1 MLKSKFLRWV
11 LLFGVAGLVVPVLL
25 MLHASISR
33 SLFGDREI
41 FLWPGSIMLMS
52 TEDPSMPKL
61 QLAAIVGGAFFSNV
75 FLYAALGALTWPI
88 RRVIIRRRKSAIDLP
103 KIP

>member
-1 MLKSKFLRWV
+1 MVKSKFLRWV
-11 LLFGVAGLVVPVLL
+11 LIFGVAGLLVPVLL

-52 TEDPSMPKL
+52 TEDPSMTKFHA
-61 QLAAIVGGAFFSNV
+61 AAIFCGALISN
-75 FLYAALGALTWPI
+75 FALYAALGALTWPI
-88 RRVIIRRRKSAIDLP
+88 RRFIIRRRDSGIDLP